1 MAGMMRKP
9 IQGVTNIIRFNWHFY
24 VIALILVITILF
36 LRGFFPVKIS
46 VLTDLILTLA
56 VLSILVSL
64 AISYYIYD
72 YSNIY
77 SLSFLEKLSITKDK
91 KLVNINA
98 GFDEISHILKDKYPE
113 TELTVLDFYDSVKHT
128 EVSIER
134 ARKAYPPYQG
144 TITIETINVPL
155 NENSADYIFLILA
168 AHEIR
173 SDDERIHFFKQL
185 GNALTIGGR
194 IIVVE
199 HQRDFFNFIAY
210 NFGFFHFLSTSTWH
224 YTFKNSDL
232 TVEST
237 SKLTPFLKIFILKKN
252 GTSS

>member
-1 MAGMMRKP
+1 MKRKP
-9 IQGVTNIIRFNWHFY
+9 LQGVTNIIRFNWHFY

-36 LRGFFPVKIS
+36 FRRFLSPGLS
-46 VLTDLILTLA
+46 ALTDLILSLA

-64 AISYYIYD
+64 AVSYYIYD

-77 SLSFLEKLSITKDK
+77 SLSFLEQLNITNDK

-98 GFDEISHILKDKYPE
+98 GFDEISPILKTKYPVA
-113 TELTVLDFYDSVKHT
+113 ELTVLDFYDPEKHT

-134 ARKAYPPYQG
+134 ARRTYPPYPG
-144 TITIETINVPL
+144 TVTIETNNVPL
-155 NENSADYIFLILA
+155 SENSSDHIFLILA

-173 SDDERIHFFKQL
+173 SDDERIRFFKHL
-185 GNALTIGGR
+185 GNALTGGGR

-199 HQRDFFNFIAY
+199 HQRDIFNFIAY
-210 NFGFFHFLSTSTWH
+210 NFGFFHFLSAATWH
-224 YTFKNSDL
+224 YTFKNSGL
-232 TVEST
+232 SVET
-237 SKLTPFLKIFILKKN
+237 TAKLTPFLKIFILKKN

>member
-1 MAGMMRKP
+1 MAQMKRKP
-9 IQGVTNIIRFNWHFY
+9 LQGVTNIIRFNWHFY

-36 LRGFFPVKIS
+36 FRRFLSPGLS
-46 VLTDLILTLA
+46 ALTDLILSLA
-56 VLSILVSL
+56 VLSILISL
-64 AISYYIYD
+64 AVSYYIYD

-77 SLSFLEKLSITKDK
+77 SLKFLDTLNITSDK

-113 TELTVLDFYDSVKHT
+113 TELTVLDFYDPLKHT

-134 ARKAYPPYQG
+134 ARKAYPPYPG
-144 TITIETINVPL
+144 TVTIETNDVPL
-155 NENSADYIFLILA
+155 KENSADNIFLILA

-173 SDDERIHFFKQL
+173 SNDERVQFFKQL
-185 GNALTIGGR
+185 GNSLTSRGR
-194 IIVVE
+194 IIVLE
-199 HQRDFFNFIAY
+199 HQRDIFNFIAY
-210 NFGFFHFLSTSTWH
+210 NFGFFHFLPTETWI
-224 YTFKNSDL
+224 YTFNNSGL

-237 SKLTPFLKIFILKKN
+237 AKLTPYLKIFILKKN